1 MKLVK
6 SIVGS
11 IATFFVAISKASR
24 AAELARNQKWKQAQ
38 AMYRD

>member
-6 SIVGS
+6 LIVGS
-11 IATFFVAISKASR
+11 IGTFFVAVSKASR